1 MSHFY
6 SQDFGGRAVFT
17 NCNTRGGMKSGERS
31 DKKAPNSN
39 IDLNFSA
46 SSPVEST
53 VLIINV
59 FLSKTIIIVLGI
71 TV

>member
-1 MSHFY
+1 
-6 SQDFGGRAVFT
+6 
-17 NCNTRGGMKSGERS
+17 MKSGERS

-39 IDLNFSA
+39 LDFKFSA
-46 SSPVEST
+46 SSPPVEST

-59 FLSKTIIIVLGI
+59 FLSKTIIIIVLGI

>member
-1 MSHFY
+1 
-6 SQDFGGRAVFT
+6 
-17 NCNTRGGMKSGERS
+17 MKSGERS

-39 IDLNFSA
+39 LDLNFSA

-59 FLSKTIIIVLGI
+59 FLSKTIIIIVLGKLEYALSKDGYYNS
-71 TV
+71 

>member
-1 MSHFY
+1 
-6 SQDFGGRAVFT
+6 
-17 NCNTRGGMKSGERS
+17 MKSGERS
-31 DKKAPNSN
+31 DKKAPNSKL
-39 IDLNFSA
+39 DLNFSA

-59 FLSKTIIIVLGI
+59 FLSKTIIIVLVI